1 MMSLWACL
9 SGSHGVRESGYVT
22 YWGPRRNPVP
32 GSVVG
37 PRDPGMYIVL
47 GSRNAHASWCP
58 EVRDSSTC
66 SSMDSRAFEGWPQAA
81 ARMHL
86 APWLDHAACCRIAHA
101 AWPRAS
107 AYTLQLGYIV
117 PWYMPTSPNRVWTTP
132 ESRIAAPCSALKQ
145 EASVQRIKVVYK
157 GHQRLDTSPCAG
169 LL

>member
-1 MMSLWACL
+1 MWTSCTNYDLSLSLSLMYRFHRPTYYRTPYRVGICRQGLAVYLPMMSLWACL
-9 SGSHGVRESGYVT
+9 CQALRESGYVT
-22 YWGPRRNPVP
+22 YWGHRRNPVP

-58 EVRDSSTC
+58 EVRD

-107 AYTLQLGYIV
+107 AYTLQL
-117 PWYMPTSPNRVWTTP
+117 
-132 ESRIAAPCSALKQ
+132 L
-145 EASVQRIKVVYK
+145 
-157 GHQRLDTSPCAG
+157 
-169 LL
+169 